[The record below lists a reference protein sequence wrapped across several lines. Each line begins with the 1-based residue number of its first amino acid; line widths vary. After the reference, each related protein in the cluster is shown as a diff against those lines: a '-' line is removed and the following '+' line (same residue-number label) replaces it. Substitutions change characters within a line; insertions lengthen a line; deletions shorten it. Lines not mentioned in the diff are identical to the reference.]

1 MAALTFA
8 ATAGGA
14 AGDSPSRSILVNGD
28 FSRGVLKRPWNELH
42 PGSQAIPGWRV
53 LRNVDY
59 VPAEYWQTS
68 GGTASVDLD
77 GSPGPG
83 ELAQDF
89 PTVPG
94 HTYRVAFDL
103 AANADG
109 PPRVK
114 TLLVSVAGTTH
125 RFAFDQT
132 GHSNRSMG
140 YVRESFDFTA
150 PGTSATLDFASLSR
164 AGNWNGPVIAEVSV
178 VELSPPEAA
187 EAAVATPL
195 RAPSPAVTNAPQ
207 TPAPETRAPETRAPV
222 VALAPRPHR
231 VSARPPVVPLA
242 GLWRGDVGGTPIR
255 LLIREQAG
263 VTIAAMVDPDPSL
276 GLAKLAWDGSV
287 ANGRILALQIC
298 QRTTDSRVLTYG
310 LVVRVLDANR
320 FVLERN
326 NCLDRDVIFT
336 RAS

>member
-1 MAALTFA
+1 MAALSFA

-14 AGDSPSRSILVNGD
+14 GGDSPSPNLLVNGD

-59 VPAEYWQTS
+59 VPAEYWQAS

-89 PTVPG
+89 ATVPG
-94 HTYRVAFDL
+94 RTYRVAFDL

-150 PGTSATLDFASLSR
+150 PGTPATLDFASLSR

-178 VELSPPEAA
+178 VDLSPPQAA

-195 RAPSPAVTNAPQ
+195 RAPSPVVRNAPQ

-231 VSARPPVVPLA
+231 ISARAPVVPLA
-242 GLWRGDVGGTPIR
+242 GCGAATSAARPSGFSYASRPGSRSPRWSIPTHRSGSRNWHGTGRSQTGASWPCRSANERPIP
-255 LLIREQAG
+255 G
-263 VTIAAMVDPDPSL
+263 
-276 GLAKLAWDGSV
+276 
-287 ANGRILALQIC
+287 C
-298 QRTTDSRVLTYG
+298 
-310 LVVRVLDANR
+310 
-320 FVLERN
+320 
-326 NCLDRDVIFT
+326 
-336 RAS
+336 